1 MKKWLKRALLVV
13 VVLLVVAAAGLCV
26 VYASRFQTL
35 ATMQK
40 LTAYDDGFNIYQ
52 MEVKYDYSP
61 EDVIAYGIT
70 DQQSAVDAILKE
82 ALPLLPISMEAPEF
96 GCTAF
101 QMTDVD
107 GDVHMG
113 RNYDLRNAT
122 SAMLVYCAPENGYR
136 SVGVAALDN
145 VGANAPDRSLIQR
158 MATLTAP
165 FICLDGMNEMGVSI
179 AVLSL
184 NSPPVN
190 HQTEKPNIMTTLAV
204 RLVLDHAATTEEAVT
219 LLESYDMFAM
229 GGWDYHFY
237 ITDASGDARVVE
249 YDCDNPARPLVAT
262 KTDVVS
268 NFFIMYQDRVP
279 MDRDDDLY
287 GFGLD
292 RYEAVSAV
300 LSTAREKNVGTV
312 WKAMRAVAKN
322 PKVLRDVSTTQWSI
336 DYNNTQRTMEIVL
349 RCDWNNR
356 IQYSLPEADSGS

>member
-1 MKKWLKRALLVV
+1 MKKWLKRLLGLLGALVLV
-13 VVLLVVAAAGLCV
+13 LAIAFCV
-26 VYASRFQTL
+26 VYWTRLSTL
-35 ATMQK
+35 ANMEK
-40 LTAYDDGFNIYQ
+40 LTAYDTGYNIYQ
-52 MEVKYDYSP
+52 MDIQYDYSI
-61 EDVIAYGIT
+61 ENIINYGIT
-70 DQQSAVDAILKE
+70 DQQSAVNAILKE

-101 QMTDVD
+101 QLTDVD

-113 RNYDLRNAT
+113 RNYDLKNDT
-122 SAMLVYCAPENGYR
+122 SAMLVYCAPKNGYR

-145 VGANAPDRSLIQR
+145 VSANAPDSSLIQR

-190 HQTEKPNIMTTLAV
+190 HQTEKPTIMTTLAV
-204 RLVLDHAATTEEAVT
+204 RLVLDRAATTEEAVA
-219 LLESYDMFAM
+219 LLESYDMFSM

-249 YDCDNPARPLVAT
+249 YDCDDPARSLVAT

-268 NFFIMYQDRVP
+268 NFFIMYQDRMP
-279 MDRDDDLY
+279 AEGEDELY

-292 RYEAVSAV
+292 RYEAVVAV

-312 WKAMRAVAKN
+312 WKAMRTVAKD
-322 PKVLRDVSTTQWSI
+322 PRVLKNVSTTQWSI
-336 DYNNTQRTMEIVL
+336 DYNNTQKTMEIVL
-349 RCDWNNR
+349 QCDWNNR
-356 IQYSLPEADSGS
+356 IQYSLNEAEAGA